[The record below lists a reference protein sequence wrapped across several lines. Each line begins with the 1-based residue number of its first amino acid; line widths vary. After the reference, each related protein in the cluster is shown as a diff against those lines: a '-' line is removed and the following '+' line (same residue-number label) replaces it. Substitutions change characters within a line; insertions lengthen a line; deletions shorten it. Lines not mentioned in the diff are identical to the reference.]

1 MGTKQLAIF
10 GWISP
15 EFILK
20 SVKSSM
26 QHGTSTKVAV
36 LQMFYSLW
44 SHEQWKTPL
53 LVKGDDILPSYRFTC
68 SGWSPWRKLRLGG
81 PLAAWG
87 LSQNMVYFQR
97 RPLCLLDLKLYQ
109 NHIISCQILSQISN
123 FSIWNLISKSHF
135 MTFHDLQTWWT
146 FQSFRCK
153 HAPRW
158 TRFPRA
164 VRHRKWA
171 LRLGIRCNPGVVHG
185 GRKNQFLS
193 SFGARCFSDVC
204 LSLSL
209 YIYVNYMYI
218 YIYIMYTVYIYMYSQ
233 CLFDLFSSPTRC
245 VFFCC

>member
-1 MGTKQLAIF
+1 M
-10 GWISP
+10 
-15 EFILK
+15 
-20 SVKSSM
+20 
-26 QHGTSTKVAV
+26 
-36 LQMFYSLW
+36 
-44 SHEQWKTPL
+44 
-53 LVKGDDILPSYRFTC
+53 
-68 SGWSPWRKLRLGG
+68 
-81 PLAAWG
+81 AAWG

-135 MTFHDLQTWWT
+135 MTFQRPPNVVDLPILALLPR
-146 FQSFRCK
+146 SE
-153 HAPRW
+153 RW

-171 LRLGIRCNPGVVHG
+171 LRLGIRCNPGVVHS

-209 YIYVNYMYI
+209 YIYMWIIYIHHVYCI
-218 YIYIMYTVYIYMYSQ
+218 YIYTYIHIVNV
-233 CLFDLFSSPTRC
+233 CLICFFPQLDVC
-245 VFFCC
+245 FFCC

>member
-1 MGTKQLAIF
+1 M
-10 GWISP
+10 
-15 EFILK
+15 
-20 SVKSSM
+20 
-26 QHGTSTKVAV
+26 
-36 LQMFYSLW
+36 
-44 SHEQWKTPL
+44 
-53 LVKGDDILPSYRFTC
+53 
-68 SGWSPWRKLRLGG
+68 
-81 PLAAWG
+81 AAWG

-135 MTFHDLQTWWT
+135 MTFQRPPNVVDLPILALLPR
-146 FQSFRCK
+146 SE
-153 HAPRW
+153 RW

-171 LRLGIRCNPGVVHG
+171 LRLGIRCNPGVVHS

-209 YIYVNYMYI
+209 YIYIYVNYIYTSCILYI
-218 YIYIMYTVYIYMYSQ
+218 YIYIYTYSQ
-233 CLFDLFSSPTRC
+233 CLFDLFFSPTRC
-245 VFFCC
+245 VFFLLLVW